1 MKKNLII
8 YSVVFMLLAT
18 FLPATVMAEGAEL
31 RIVAPSELPGKG
43 ETFEVTAEISGN
55 PGISAI
61 GFALAYDED
70 KMECT
75 EVVAG
80 EVLDAMMTVTNPS
93 KSSGAYV
100 TGVSVDAI
108 AGDGVIAHYTF
119 VAKADITQF
128 DFIIDEVVLCDAD
141 AKSIVY
147 TVTGAEIAEK
157 PQPTAT
163 PTPTA
168 KPTQKPSSGA
178 TGSKPSK
185 PDTEEVVEPEDVEPE
200 VFESYF
206 PDVIGHWGE
215 KFILSAADK
224 GLFNGDDNG
233 NFNPDSNITRAQFV
247 TVLWRMAGSPAV
259 DEQAPFTDIA
269 NQIDEFKSAIAWGY
283 SNGYIN
289 GTSETT
295 FDPDGTLTREAGTKI
310 LHYYSGG
317 KVGNETMVYMIYDGA
332 LQDSKS
338 ISDWAKPSVYWAIY
352 NKIISGTSETTI
364 SPKDTTTRAQLAKI
378 LVNYI
383 DSYENQ

>member
-55 PGISAI
+55 PGVCALE
-61 GFALAYDED
+61 FALAYDTE

-75 EVVAG
+75 EVIEG
-80 EVLDAMMTVTNPS
+80 DLITNAMSATNPS
-93 KSSGAYV
+93 KPSGAFI
-100 TGVSVDAI
+100 TMASIKPI

-119 VAKADITQF
+119 TAKDDIAQF
-128 DFIIDEVVLCDAD
+128 DFKLDEIVLCDIDGNAV
-141 AKSIVY
+141 AY
-147 TVTGAEIAEK
+147 TVTGATVEEK
-157 PQPTAT
+157 PQ
-163 PTPTA
+163 PTA
-168 KPTQKPSSGA
+168 KPTQKPSSGG

-185 PDTEEVVEPEDVEPE
+185 PDTEEVVEPEVVEPE

-295 FDPDGTLTREAGTKI
+295 FDPDGTLTREAGMKI